1 MLYYFQK
8 GKNTTEMQKK
18 QACAVYREGAVTD
31 RMCQSNLQS
40 FLLEISHWMMF
51 QLGGSAEVD
60 SNQTETLTE
69 TSN

>member
-8 GKNTTEMQKK
+8 VKTQLKCKK
-18 QACAVYREGAVTD
+18 KKACAVYREGAVTD